1 MTIPEASGLYLPP
14 LARFATL
21 SQPPLAGRPATAT
34 IITVEIVR
42 NPRSGGLRC
51 PPEHRGNPDAADR
64 DPDGAM
70 WDLG

>member
-42 NPRSGGLRC
+42 NPPIRWASLSTR
-51 PPEHRGNPDAADR
+51 AS
-64 DPDGAM
+64 
-70 WDLG
+70 W